1 MGKINLGILGSFSG
15 KVGNEVGGCWKGISY
30 MRAKAASVS
39 NPRTDGQ
46 VGQRSKFALVL
57 GLLKPMTG
65 FIRVG
70 YKRFTTKQT
79 AFNAAMSYILNNAIT
94 GTFPDFSVDLS
105 KVLVSRGNLTVA
117 SGAQALAIGGSI
129 GLTWFDNSGSGT
141 ALATDKA
148 LVMVLN
154 PVRAE
159 AVYETAGSQRTTG
172 AHEIAVP
179 ADWLGES
186 VEVFLGFITE
196 DGKDVANSVYLG
208 SVVVA

>member
-15 KVGNEVGGCWKGISY
+15 KVGNVVGGSWKGISY
-30 MRAKAASVS
+30 MRARASSVA

-46 VGQRSKFALVL
+46 MSQRSKFALVL
-57 GLLKPMTG
+57 GILKPITG

-105 KVLVSRGNLTVA
+105 KVLVSRGNLTPA
-117 SGAQALAIGGSI
+117 SNAAAIGAGGSI
-129 GLTWFDNSGSGT
+129 GLTWDDNSASNM
-141 ALATDKA
+141 ASATDKA
-148 LVMVLN
+148 VVVVMN

-159 AVYETAGSQRTTG
+159 AVYETAGSLRSTG
-172 AHEIAVP
+172 IHEIAVP

-186 VEVFLGFITE
+186 VEVFLGFIAE
-196 DGKDVANSVYLG
+196 DAKDLANSVYLG
-208 SVVVA
+208 SVDVA

>member
-15 KVGNEVGGCWKGISY
+15 KVGNVVGGSWKGISY
-30 MRAKAASVS
+30 MRAKASSVS
-39 NPRTDGQ
+39 NPRTEGQ
-46 VGQRSKFALVL
+46 MSQRSKFALVL
-57 GLLKPMTG
+57 GILKPITG

-105 KVLVSRGNLTVA
+105 KVLVSRGNLAPA
-117 SGAQALAIGGSI
+117 SNAAAIGAGGSI
-129 GLTWFDNSGSGT
+129 GLTWDDNSASNM
-141 ALATDKA
+141 ANATDKA
-148 LVMVLN
+148 LVVVMN

-159 AVYETAGSQRTTG
+159 AVYETAGSLRSTG
-172 AHEIAVP
+172 IHEIAVP

-186 VEVFLGFITE
+186 VEVFLGFIAE
-196 DGKDVANSVYLG
+196 DGKDLANSVYLG
-208 SVVVA
+208 SVDVA